1 MKEIEQKYFDQMGEF
16 GATESGRQVF
26 RHMDIINIKTGSL
39 LTHVSLM
46 TAALGLF
53 ASRFIAEL
61 NFSTFEVLI
70 LIELVI
76 YVLISM
82 ALLFCI
88 NITSPGSFYLNGML
102 QDGEYFSQRIVAIAA
117 RRRRLYNIGLRST
130 VGATVLFLLTLF
142 LKIGGLI

>member
-1 MKEIEQKYFDQMGEF
+1 MKAVEQKYFDQMGEF
-16 GATESGRQVF
+16 ATTESGRQVF

-53 ASRFIAEL
+53 ASRFIGEL
-61 NFSTFEVLI
+61 NYSLFEILI
-70 LIELVI
+70 LVELVV

-82 ALLFCI
+82 SLLFCI
-88 NITSPGSFYLNGML
+88 NITSPSTFYSNGNL
-102 QDGEYFSQRIVAIAA
+102 QDGEYFAQRIVVIAA
-117 RRRRLYNIGLRST
+117 RRRRIYNVGLRST
-130 VGATVLFLLTLF
+130 VGISILFLLTLF